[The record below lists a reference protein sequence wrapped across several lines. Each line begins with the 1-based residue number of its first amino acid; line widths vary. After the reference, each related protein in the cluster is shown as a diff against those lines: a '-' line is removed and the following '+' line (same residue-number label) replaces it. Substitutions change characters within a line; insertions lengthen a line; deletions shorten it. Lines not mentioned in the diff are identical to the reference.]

1 MKPKLTFNDN
11 VLHAL
16 LEQGGLSIEE
26 VIHRTAY
33 FMELVQLRY
42 EYIQHDSIDG
52 DTAEMT
58 RIRKWHQKIINK
70 HTEALSIYE
79 WLNNR
84 KYEAKNAMHKNYYT
98 VNQDELLAELRRLV
112 SNWDEDE

>member
-1 MKPKLTFNDN
+1 L
-11 VLHAL
+11 
-16 LEQGGLSIEE
+16 
-26 VIHRTAY
+26 
-33 FMELVQLRY
+33 
-42 EYIQHDSIDG
+42 
-52 DTAEMT
+52 
-58 RIRKWHQKIINK
+58 HQKIINK
-70 HTEALSIYE
+70 HTEALSVYE